1 MMNRP
6 PLLTLSTSYTPR
18 LALLA
23 TLLTI
28 LPGCDKSSE
37 QVKTPS
43 EPSDYRVQVMQL
55 KAASERS
62 QKVFTGQLQS
72 TKSAA
77 VSFRVPGTIQTIKV
91 KTGDTVKKGQL
102 LAELDPHDYEVA
114 LEELNARA
122 LEAKSAFKL
131 AKIELARVQ
140 QAIDDNAIAGVNL
153 DRAISGFERSEA
165 AVKVV
170 DQNILRAKDTIS
182 YTQLRAPFD
191 GVIARSNYDQFEQ
204 ILPGVEVFTVHQ
216 PTQLEVSVDVPENL
230 IHQFENNQSAD
241 ISWYN
246 ASTKL
251 SGKATEIGSLPHP
264 IKQTYTVTFSVDPQS
279 LLENEVNVLP
289 GKAVTLTTQL
299 GELSTDFCVPYSA
312 IVGVASQQFIYVVEN
327 NRSVQK
333 PIEVTS
339 LEANAT
345 CVQADLKAGDYVV
358 VSGASY
364 LKENQAISSMQ
375 VKTFEVSNVQS
386 R

>member
-1 MMNRP
+1 MNRP
-6 PLLTLSTSYTPR
+6 PFLTLSTGHTPR
-18 LALLA
+18 LALVA
-23 TLLTI
+23 TLLTT
-28 LPGCDKSSE
+28 LPGCEKSA
-37 QVKTPS
+37 QVETPS
-43 EPSDYRVQVMQL
+43 EPMGYRVQVVQL
-55 KAASERS
+55 QSASERS
-62 QKVFTGQLQS
+62 QKVFTGKLQS

-114 LEELNARA
+114 LEELEARA

-131 AKIELARVQ
+131 SKIELARVQ

-153 DRAISGFERSEA
+153 DRAISTFERSEA

-204 ILPGVEVFTVHQ
+204 ILPGVEAFTVHE

-230 IHQFENNQSAD
+230 IHQFKNDQSAD

-246 ASTKL
+246 ASSKL
-251 SGKATEIGSLPHP
+251 SGFATEIGSLPHP

-279 LLENEVNVLP
+279 LLKKDVNVLP

-312 IVGVASQQFIYVVEN
+312 IVGNGEEQFVYVVEDKKT
-327 NRSVQK
+327 VQK
-333 PIEVTS
+333 PIEITS
-339 LEANAT
+339 LEADT
-345 CVQADLKAGDYVV
+345 SCIKADLKAGDYVV
-358 VSGASY
+358 VSGAAY
-364 LKENQAISSMQ
+364 LKENQSISSMQ
-375 VKTFEVSNVQS
+375 VKEFEVSNVQS